1 MTADTLKQRLV
12 RGDKQLG
19 IVMLL
24 PSADVAE
31 IIAHS
36 GIDVVMIDH
45 EHGGGALGDFVAQDR
60 AIAGAPIR
68 AMVRVPHGE
77 LSYAQRLLDNGAQAI
92 VYPGVDT
99 SKQAEEFVRACR
111 YPPRGRRGAGAG
123 LRAARH
129 GLDGGYYDQTVE
141 DGRLLVAQIESARAV
156 ENVDA
161 ICAVDGVDMLL
172 IGPRDL
178 SASIGRLNRF
188 DDPELRRLVD
198 HAAARIRA
206 SGKFLASTLYP
217 GRTVTEM
224 FEEGYDLLL
233 AGKDTDFLVNGAK
246 ALAKSRHKA
255 GSAAAL
261 AKTGTAAP
269 DPGRRNV

>member
-1 MTADTLKQRLV
+1 MIAESLKQRLG
-12 RGDKQLG
+12 RGEKLLG

-24 PSADVAE
+24 PSPDVAE
-31 IIAHS
+31 IVAHS

-45 EHGGGALGDFVAQDR
+45 EHGRGTIGDFVAQDR
-60 AIAGAPIR
+60 AMAGTPIR

-77 LSYAQRLLDNGAQAI
+77 QSYAQRLLDNGAQAI

-99 SKQAEEFVRACR
+99 PEQAEGFVRACR
-111 YPPRGRRGAGAG
+111 YPPRGVRGAGAG

-129 GLDGGYYDQTVE
+129 GLDGGYYDSAVE

-161 ICAVDGVDMLL
+161 ICAVDGVDMAL

-178 SASIGRLNRF
+178 SASIGCLNRF

-198 HAAARIRA
+198 HAATRIRA

-217 GRTVTEM
+217 GRTIAEM
-224 FEEGYDLLL
+224 FDEGYDLIL

-246 ALAKSRHKA
+246 ELAARR
-255 GSAAAL
+255 AA
-261 AKTGTAAP
+261 
-269 DPGRRNV
+269 